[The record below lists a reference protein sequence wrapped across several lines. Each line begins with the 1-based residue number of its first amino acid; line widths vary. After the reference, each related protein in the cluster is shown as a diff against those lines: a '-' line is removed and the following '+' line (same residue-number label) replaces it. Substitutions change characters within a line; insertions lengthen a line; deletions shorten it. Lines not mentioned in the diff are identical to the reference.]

1 LTLHGHDKSKDSSN
15 QGNFLK
21 LLQFFAKHNEE
32 IDKIVVD
39 IAHKN
44 HQMVA
49 PHIQRDIANVAASE
63 TLNVILKD
71 LGDSF
76 FAIFVDESRDISI
89 KK

>member
-1 LTLHGHDKSKDSSN
+1 LHGHDESKDSSN
-15 QGNFLK
+15 QGNFLE

-32 IDKIVVD
+32 IDKIVLNN
-39 IAHKN
+39 AHKN

-49 PHIQRDIANVAASE
+49 PHIQRDIVNAVASE
-63 TLNVILKD
+63 TLNIILKD